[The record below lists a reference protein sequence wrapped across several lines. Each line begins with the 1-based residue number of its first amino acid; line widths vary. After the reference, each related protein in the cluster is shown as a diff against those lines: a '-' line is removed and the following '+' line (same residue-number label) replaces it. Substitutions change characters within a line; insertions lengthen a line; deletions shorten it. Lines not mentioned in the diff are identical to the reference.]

1 MLSALLFET
10 RIRGCKR
17 PRAIIDCDIFFLGG
31 RRKDFRSF
39 FRLGFR
45 CSRMNLFVCRKM
57 HVERYINV
65 FEDYLKSETE
75 LFLCNHYLLFGLN
88 I

>member
-1 MLSALLFET
+1 
-10 RIRGCKR
+10 
-17 PRAIIDCDIFFLGG
+17 
-31 RRKDFRSF
+31 
-39 FRLGFR
+39 
-45 CSRMNLFVCRKM
+45 MNLFVCRKM